1 MRKVLL
7 ISLAAVILA
16 GGTALVVYAQAEQP
30 RARGER
36 VRGREGG
43 PPADARRGG
52 PPRVEL
58 NEGQRVKLATLMK
71 GDVGKDLKDALA
83 AFQAKVME
91 ALNLKPDDERTA
103 RMITMRAIMGLMRP
117 QQPGEEGKGP
127 RGQSDRPAKGR
138 RRQ

>member
-43 PPADARRGG
+43 QPADARRGR
-52 PPRVEL
+52 PPRTEL
-58 NEGQRVKLATLMK
+58 TEDQQKALQSDEMK
-71 GDVGKDLKDALA
+71 GAMEELRAAVQ
-83 AFQAKVME
+83 AFQAKVKR
-91 ALNLKPDDERTA
+91 ALRLKPDDERTA
-103 RMITMRAIMGLMRP
+103 RMITMQAIMRQMRP

-127 RGQSDRPAKGR
+127 RRQGDRPAKGR
-138 RRQ
+138 RPQ